1 MQPYLLPYIGYFQL
15 IGAVDEFVVY
25 DNVKYT
31 KKGWINRNR
40 FLSNGGPATFT
51 LPLRKDADHLDI
63 AARRIADDF
72 NRAKLLSQLREA
84 YRKAPYFDATYA
96 LIEEIANLPETRLFE
111 FLLRGLQLTCDHLGL
126 STRLRVSSS
135 IEADHRMRGQERVI
149 ALARATGADCYLN
162 PIGGTELYSRA
173 AFAEAGLDLRFLRA
187 RPMEYPQFGAAFVPW
202 LSIADVLMF
211 NGAERTRD
219 LLQDYDLL

>member
-25 DNVKYT
+25 DSVKYT

-40 FLSNGGPATFT
+40 YLSNGGPATFT

-96 LIEEIANLPETRLFE
+96 LIEEIANLPETGLFD
-111 FLLRGLQLTCDHLGL
+111 FLLRGLQLTCNHLGL

-135 IEADHRMRGQERVI
+135 IEADYRLRGQERVI
-149 ALARATGADCYLN
+149 ALARSTGADCYLN
-162 PIGGTELYSRA
+162 PIGGMDLYSRA

>member
-96 LIEEIANLPETRLFE
+96 LIEEIANLPETRLFD

-187 RPMEYPQFGAAFVPW
+187 RPMEYPQFGAVFVPW